1 MNSNKIDKNTTFN
14 NNLNFS
20 KKEKQ
25 KIFGQEEL
33 IKPIDKKKRKKKD
46 N

>member
-1 MNSNKIDKNTTFN
+1 MNLNKIDKNTTFN
-14 NNLNFS
+14 NNLNFN

-33 IKPIDKKKRKKKD
+33 TKLIE
-46 N
+46 